1 MSHEY
6 LPLSLRKQLR
16 EKQIRKHNLA
26 NILTHW
32 FNVLAWLLLL
42 PTGLGILSSPR
53 LGIVPQVWIDAT
65 RNTLGGLA
73 NLVEF
78 HYTIGILWLCVL
90 SFNIFVGFRKYFLS
104 FASERL
110 LLDKDDIDWLKLKPL
125 QMVGLAK
132 DKPLPPQDAYNAGQ
146 KVYSYVVIGGI
157 FLIGLSGLIMTFS
170 RFIPWKWLV
179 QWALP
184 VHFGAVG
191 AVFAGVIVH
200 VYMGAVFPEERS
212 AFFSMFTGNVNALY
226 ARLHHSKWYWR
237 KVEAEQAWEESVLA
251 ESWRPGASPL
261 AETAALDTP
270 AAEARA
276 GTD

>member
-6 LPLSLRKQLR
+6 LSLSARKQLR
-16 EKQIRKHNLA
+16 EKQIKKHNLA

-42 PTGLGILSSPR
+42 PTGLGILSSAR
-53 LGIVPQVWIDAT
+53 IGVVPQVWLDT
-65 RNTLGGLA
+65 MRHTFGGLA
-73 NLVEF
+73 NLVQF
-78 HYTIGILWLCVL
+78 HYAVGLVWLFVL
-90 SFNIFVGFRKYFLS
+90 SFNIFIGFRKYFLS
-104 FASERL
+104 FAGERL
-110 LLDKDDIDWLKLKPL
+110 LLDKDDLEWLKLKPL
-125 QMVGLAK
+125 QMIGLAK

-146 KVYSYVVIGGI
+146 KAYSYVVIGGI
-157 FLIGLSGLIMTFS
+157 FLIGLSGLVMTFS

-237 KVEAEQAWEESVLA
+237 KVAEEQAWEDSVLA
-251 ESWRPGASPL
+251 EGRQRLERQKPEYTPTER
-261 AETAALDTP
+261 AEVTEVAAD
-270 AAEARA
+270 
-276 GTD
+276 